1 VHDLALGNGQTR
13 TQCEQLELA
22 WQVLNDATIELA
34 SRVATIPPDI
44 FVSLRGA
51 KELIDLCKS
60 HPQISE
66 VAPAAI
72 DSHEGYCVACCGSDI
87 VARIKC
93 ELRSVEDLLVLK
105 AVNELGSKDALKLQE
120 KIMKAWQWTK
130 PLTVM
135 TR

>member
-1 VHDLALGNGQTR
+1 VLGNGDQRTR

-34 SRVATIPPDI
+34 SRVAVIPPDI

-60 HPQISE
+60 HPTISE
-66 VAPAAI
+66 VSPTTI

-93 ELRSVEDLLVLK
+93 ELRSVEDLLILK